1 MKNNMKNNIKN
12 NNINNI
18 NNINNNDNY
27 TNKEMADLFNGLY
40 NSCLNYKYANIN
52 KKSKQNINC
61 DEYNEQFKF
70 FSEEYY
76 KGKYN
81 K

>member
-1 MKNNMKNNIKN
+1 MKNSNSS
-12 NNINNI
+12 
-18 NNINNNDNY
+18 NINNNNNN
-27 TNKEMADLFNGLY
+27 TNKEMAELLYSLY
-40 NSCLNYKYANIN
+40 NGCLNYKYANIN

-76 KGKYN
+76 NGKYN
-81 K
+81 NNKL

>member
-1 MKNNMKNNIKN
+1 MKNNNSISSNSS
-12 NNINNI
+12 NIN
-18 NNINNNDNY
+18 
-27 TNKEMADLFNGLY
+27 NKEMAELLYSLY
-40 NSCLNYKYANIN
+40 NGCLNYKYANIN

-76 KGKYN
+76 NGKYN